1 MRRRRLQLA
10 AVVAVM
16 GLLGV
21 VAAAVAGGGS
31 RDVRERLSGYAEVP
45 AVSTLATGEFRARVK
60 DLEIEYTLSYEDLE
74 GDITQAHIHFG
85 NDSDAGGISA
95 FLCTNL
101 GNGPAGTQLCD
112 DGARDG
118 TVTGTLRPADVVGPS
133 GQGIALG
140 EFSELVRAIRAGVT
154 YANVHTT
161 KQGGGEI
168 RAQLERKHDR

>member
-31 RDVRERLSGYAEVP
+31 RDVREHLTGYAEVP
-45 AVSTLATGEFRARVK
+45 AVSTLASGEFRAEVRN
-60 DLEIEYTLSYEDLE
+60 LTIEYKLSYRDLE

-95 FLCTNL
+95 FLCSNL
-101 GNGPAGTQLCD
+101 PNPPAGTQACPA
-112 DGARDG
+112 GSEG
-118 TVTGTLRPADVVGPS
+118 TVTGTIDATDVIGPA

-140 EFSELVRAIRAGVT
+140 EFSELRRAIRAGVT
-154 YANVHTT
+154 YANVHST
-161 KQGGGEI
+161 KQPGGEI
-168 RAQLERKHDR
+168 RAQLEPRRDH